1 MSATEL
7 NTSIAQIHSN
17 MDTAS
22 LEKHGVSQELMKKV
36 AQSLA
41 SAAPSETKKAPRVRK
56 EVSAECRCM
65 ARTWGSAK
73 NGNLGLGPQCT
84 AARSGGDYCKMHAK
98 KAAETEQPC
107 QWKDGKK
114 FGLFMGR
121 IDQPLTG
128 KDQNGKWQILWL
140 CPEVKEQIQADKEA
154 GTFELGENEL
164 KHKSKSSGPKKPR
177 AKKEKPAKKE
187 KAVKAPRGK
196 NAYMFYLESR
206 RAAIVAEIKAAA
218 EADGASE
225 EAKAKLTAKGSVKVS
240 EVTKIAGAEWKELD
254 ESAKA
259 PFVKQSA
266 DDKAA
271 KLAAF
276 EKAQGEAS
284 EVTVEAAAAPEV
296 QSATPPA
303 PPAKPTVTEKVI
315 QNSMKVN
322 STPLSPSVDAEA
334 QQLLA
339 SLQSQDDDEEE
350 PIDVDGPWTY
360 TLEGEHAALSSDE
373 DAAAIKFGEKHY
385 VVPMT
390 WYEKTTGEEEDE
402 SEVEKVAIGMLTS
415 PVYPRG
421 DDEIKGTFTPKA

>member
-1 MSATEL
+1 M
-7 NTSIAQIHSN
+7 
-17 MDTAS
+17 
-22 LEKHGVSQELMKKV
+22 
-36 AQSLA
+36 
-41 SAAPSETKKAPRVRK
+41 
-56 EVSAECRCM
+56 
-65 ARTWGSAK
+65 
-73 NGNLGLGPQCT
+73 
-84 AARSGGDYCKMHAK
+84 
-98 KAAETEQPC
+98 
-107 QWKDGKK
+107 
-114 FGLFMGR
+114 
-121 IDQPLTG
+121 
-128 KDQNGKWQILWL
+128 
-140 CPEVKEQIQADKEA
+140 
-154 GTFELGENEL
+154 
-164 KHKSKSSGPKKPR
+164 
-177 AKKEKPAKKE
+177 
-187 KAVKAPRGK
+187 
-196 NAYMFYLESR
+196 
-206 RAAIVAEIKAAA
+206 
-218 EADGASE
+218 
-225 EAKAKLTAKGSVKVS
+225 
-240 EVTKIAGAEWKELD
+240 
-254 ESAKA
+254 
-259 PFVKQSA
+259 
-266 DDKAA
+266 
-271 KLAAF
+271 
-276 EKAQGEAS
+276 
-284 EVTVEAAAAPEV
+284 TVEAAAAPEV